1 MGTGLDAAVQA
12 VADPKNKRHGP
23 LHVAAGTKYLE
34 MCKMLVKKY
43 NCNPNAAGADGTL
56 HSVSAL
62 ISAWVCF
69 FSGLELDL
77 GCIPLFDFDRAF
89 LRGFELGGM
98 RIDMMARVPLS
109 QSFNLRWLLEAWE
122 CA

>member
-56 HSVSAL
+56 HSVFCSDFCL
-62 ISAWVCF
+62 GLLFFWVGIG
-69 FSGLELDL
+69 S
-77 GCIPLFDFDRAF
+77 R
-89 LRGFELGGM
+89 LRS
-98 RIDMMARVPLS
+98 VV
-109 QSFNLRWLLEAWE
+109 
-122 CA
+122 